1 MTFFHQLAITYT
13 FVHVC
18 VYVAF
23 VSISHRCSGRPFWRT
38 NGWGSLRLG
47 MVCIQLVDLIVFLTG
62 TYTSSSS
69 SSDSS
74 SGTSAAAAATLNS
87 VLYSTLTN
95 STAAAAA
102 VTNSTSSAA
111 TTVAAAAAAATAVA
125 HAGTQHWYRWGR
137 AVTPFIFI
145 TNRTYLKV
153 FLRGLIRVLP
163 RLLPVLLLT
172 SFVAAFYAYV
182 GFLIYN
188 RKYYNRTH
196 AHAVL
201 NQ

>member
-1 MTFFHQLAITYT
+1 MALPAIEEPLGYDRCAGDLASQNNSHGAVTPCDVTVAHSLQLFKGWRPTMLGSSWIELAICAQGGRSGALTAGVL
-13 FVHVC
+13 FVWAC
-18 VYVAF
+18 
-23 VSISHRCSGRPFWRT
+23 
-38 NGWGSLRLG
+38 
-47 MVCIQLVDLIVFLTG
+47 
-62 TYTSSSS
+62 SS

-74 SGTSAAAAATLNS
+74 SGTSAAAAATLSS

-111 TTVAAAAAAATAVA
+111 TTVAAAAAAAATAVA

-137 AVTPFIFI
+137 ALTPFIFI

-172 SFVAAFYAYV
+172 
-182 GFLIYN
+182 
-188 RKYYNRTH
+188 
-196 AHAVL
+196 
-201 NQ
+201 